1 MLTLLRIGWMNLKR
15 DRVAQALTFLL
26 PILFFSIFASVFGG
40 RGGDSTPRV
49 SVAVADEDRS
59 EFSGRVI
66 AALQKEKALRLRV
79 DGDNGSVLDRAA
91 AEGLVR
97 NGDVPVAI
105 VIPKGIGESFGQLG
119 FSSSGPAIQMLA
131 DPSDPIAPQMV
142 QGLLQKVAM
151 TAAPDLVMQG
161 GMKQFEKH
169 AGALTPEQRKA
180 VDEWIPTLKADAGGT
195 TGGGGTG
202 GSGGMGIA
210 VTVVDVMRN
219 DDRKG
224 SLISFYAAGIGV
236 MFLLF
241 SSVGG
246 AGGALLEEAESGT
259 LERLLSTNIGMT
271 GVLIGKWLF
280 LSLIGFAQLT
290 VMFLWG
296 RVAFGLPLFS
306 HIPGFV
312 VMTVVTAAA
321 AAALGL
327 VLASLARTR
336 AQLSGFSTILI
347 LTMSALG
354 GSMFPRFL
362 MSETM
367 QKMGLLTFN
376 GWALD
381 GYLKVFWRNAAV
393 WELWP
398 QVLVLVRARRHV
410 PRNRAAARP
419 SLGARVIGWRGALA
433 VALAAS
439 AMALSAGGCKNID
452 VRTEAYATLAEAQAA
467 GAVDRGWLPRGLPP
481 GTRELRVA
489 HDADSN
495 RRWGLFDFPPEQG
508 DALRTLVGP
517 EISFDG
523 LECNPPGRIEW
534 WPILL
539 RQRLD
544 GERIKATSLQGYTAR
559 EGDLILAVNWA
570 QGRAY
575 YWSRE

>member
-26 PILFFSIFASVFGG
+26 PIVFFSIFASVFGG
-40 RGGDSTPRV
+40 RGGDTTPRV
-49 SVAVADEDRS
+49 SVALADEDRS
-59 EFSGRVI
+59 EFSERVI
-66 AALQKEKALRLRV
+66 AALQKEQALRVRV
-79 DGDNGSVLDRAA
+79 DGDNGSALDRAA
-91 AEGLVR
+91 AERLVR

-105 VIPKGIGESFGQLG
+105 VIPKGVGESFGQFG
-119 FSSSGPAIQMLA
+119 FSSSAAAIQMLA

-169 AGALTPEQRKA
+169 AGQLTPEQKKA
-180 VDEWIPTLKADAGGT
+180 VDEWIPMLKADAASPG
-195 TGGGGTG
+195 TGGAA

-210 VTVVDVMRN
+210 INVVDIMRT

-271 GVLIGKWLF
+271 GVLVGKWLF
-280 LSLIGFAQLT
+280 LSLVGFAQLT

-306 HIPGFV
+306 HVPGFV
-312 VMTVVTAAA
+312 VMTAVTAAA

-367 QKMGLLTFN
+367 QKMGLVTFN
-376 GWALD
+376 AWALD

-398 QVLVLVRARRHV
+398 QVLVLSV
-410 PRNRAAARP
+410 
-419 SLGARVIGWRGALA
+419 LGATFLGLA
-433 VALAAS
+433 RL
-439 AMALSAGGCKNID
+439 LG
-452 VRTEAYATLAEAQAA
+452 
-467 GAVDRGWLPRGLPP
+467 
-481 GTRELRVA
+481 
-489 HDADSN
+489 
-495 RRWGLFDFPPEQG
+495 RRWE
-508 DALRTLVGP
+508 
-517 EISFDG
+517 
-523 LECNPPGRIEW
+523 
-534 WPILL
+534 
-539 RQRLD
+539 
-544 GERIKATSLQGYTAR
+544 
-559 EGDLILAVNWA
+559 LA
-570 QGRAY
+570 
-575 YWSRE
+575 